1 MFEVTP
7 LLTGGTMVRGTDV
20 TGAEGSTVLWSDAWQ
35 AVQKAKAQDEAMSAF
50 DASVEAFFAP
60 LTEAADK
67 LASINEPSEW
77 ETVTIGEQVEG
88 QSAKVIHLDPDGVLL
103 RLLAETDG
111 SSLRWLDQS
120 TLVAVK

>member
-7 LLTGGTMVRGTDV
+7 LLTGGTMVKGTDV

-35 AVQKAKAQDEAMSAF
+35 AVQMAKAQSEAMAEF
-50 DASVEAFFAP
+50 DARVEAFFAP

-67 LASINEPSEW
+67 LATLNQPSEW
-77 ETVTIGEQVEG
+77 ETVTIGEKVEG
-88 QSAKVIHLDPDGVLL
+88 QDVKVIRLDHDGVLL

-111 SSLRWLDQS
+111 SQLRWLDAS
-120 TLVAVK
+120 TLVAVQ

>member
-7 LLTGGTMVRGTDV
+7 LLTGGTMVKGTDV

-35 AVQKAKAQDEAMSAF
+35 AVQMAKAQSEAMAEF

-67 LASINEPSEW
+67 LATLNQPSEW
-77 ETVTIGEQVEG
+77 ETVTIGEKVEG
-88 QSAKVIHLDPDGVLL
+88 QDVKVIRLDHDGVLL

-111 SSLRWLDQS
+111 SQLRWLDAS
-120 TLVAVK
+120 TLVAVQ

>member
-7 LLTGGTMVRGTDV
+7 LLTGGTMVKGTDV

-35 AVQKAKAQDEAMSAF
+35 AVQMAKAQSEAMAEF
-50 DASVEAFFAP
+50 DASVETFFAP

-67 LASINEPSEW
+67 LATFNQPSEW
-77 ETVTIGEQVEG
+77 ETVTIGEKVEG
-88 QSAKVIHLDPDGVLL
+88 QDVKVIRLDHDGVLL

-111 SSLRWLDQS
+111 SQLRWLDAS
-120 TLVAVK
+120 TLVAVQ

>member
-35 AVQKAKAQDEAMSAF
+35 AVQKAKAQDEAMSEF

-88 QSAKVIHLDPDGVLL
+88 QTAKVIHLDHDGVLL

>member
-7 LLTGGTMVRGTDV
+7 LLTGGTMVTGTDA
-20 TGAEGSTVLWSDAWQ
+20 TGKEGSTVLWSNAWAAAQLAQQQDA
-35 AVQKAKAQDEAMSAF
+35 AMAEF

-67 LASINEPSEW
+67 LASLNEPSEW
-77 ETVTIGEQVEG
+77 ETVTIGEKVEG
-88 QSAKVIHLDPDGVLL
+88 QSAKVIRLDHDGILL